1 MMEQESLADKL
12 LQHTVNPTQAGSV
25 ADYAPD
31 EIRLACQDL
40 ISRGHDS
47 LAIAVGEAAYALHPT
62 SQDILSITA
71 LMAITNQDWGLAIE
85 RMSELVAI
93 QGVHAQEFT
102 YIMLARA
109 QRCDLDPAGAIKT
122 LVAGLQ
128 VHPTSEALQQ
138 ELADL
143 REYRDAHT
151 APATD
156 GEPQLN

>member
-1 MMEQESLADKL
+1 MMEQQSLADKL
-12 LQHTVNPTQAGSV
+12 LQHTVNPTHAGTV

-47 LAIAVGEAAYALHPT
+47 LAIAVGEAAYALHPM

-71 LMAITNQDWGLAIE
+71 LMAVSNQDWGLAIE
-85 RMSELVAI
+85 RMSELVAL

-122 LVAGLQ
+122 VVAGLQ

-138 ELADL
+138 ELAEL
-143 REYRDAHT
+143 REYQDAHT
-151 APATD
+151 VTLKD
-156 GEPQLN
+156 GEPQIN

>member
-1 MMEQESLADKL
+1 MEQKSLADKL
-12 LQHTVNPTQAGSV
+12 LQHTVNPTHAGTV
-25 ADYAPD
+25 ADHAPD

-40 ISRGHDS
+40 ISRGYDS
-47 LAIAVGEAAYALHPT
+47 LAIAVGEAAYALHPN

-85 RMSELVAI
+85 RMTELVAM

-109 QRCDLDPAGAIKT
+109 QRCDLDPAGAIT
-122 LVAGLQ
+122 TIIAGLQ

-138 ELADL
+138 ELADMQA
-143 REYRDAHT
+143 YRDAHK
-151 APATD
+151 AKSTD
-156 GEPQLN
+156 DEPQLN